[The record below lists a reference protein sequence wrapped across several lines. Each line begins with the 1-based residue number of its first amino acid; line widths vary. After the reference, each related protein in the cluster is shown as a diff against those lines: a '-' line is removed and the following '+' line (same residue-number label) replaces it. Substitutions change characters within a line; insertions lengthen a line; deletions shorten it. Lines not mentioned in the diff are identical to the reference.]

1 MLSKKAMASQLFSRK
16 FSEIFQMN
24 LLAELTFAWRQ
35 IQEGIKSLRKMK
47 SHKCSRQIHIQSRF
61 TR

>member
-35 IQEGIKSLRKMK
+35 IQERD
-47 SHKCSRQIHIQSRF
+47 
-61 TR
+61 

>member
-16 FSEIFQMN
+16 FNEIFQMN

-35 IQEGIKSLRKMK
+35 IQERD
-47 SHKCSRQIHIQSRF
+47 
-61 TR
+61 